1 MNSMAMDISKM
12 GQAWSILAQTY
23 LFMDRDI
30 SLTKKRKV
38 DDTKSER
45 DSDI

>member
-23 LFMDRDI
+23 LFKDRNTT
-30 SLTKKRKV
+30 LTKKRKV
-38 DDTKSER
+38 DDTKSEK